1 MTPVPLPDL
10 ILLAAILTG
19 AGAFLLALSVL
30 GLLQVTLAWLALS
43 LSPRA
48 AHDQRLRAALDKYSP
63 APGPQ
68 PHKRR
73 PR

>member
-1 MTPVPLPDL
+1 MSRAPLPDL

-19 AGAFLLALSVL
+19 VGAFLLAFGALGVL
-30 GLLQVTLAWLALS
+30 RATLVWFVLS

-48 AHDQRLRAALDKYSP
+48 GHDQRLQAALDRYRP
-63 APGPQ
+63 ARVAR

>member
-1 MTPVPLPDL
+1 MSPVPLPDL
-10 ILLAAILTG
+10 ILLAAVLAG
-19 AGAFLLALSVL
+19 AGAFLLALGTL
-30 GLLQVTLAWLALS
+30 GLLRVALAWLVLS

-48 AHDQRLRAALDKYSP
+48 AHDQRLQTALDRYRP
-63 APGPQ
+63 ARGAR